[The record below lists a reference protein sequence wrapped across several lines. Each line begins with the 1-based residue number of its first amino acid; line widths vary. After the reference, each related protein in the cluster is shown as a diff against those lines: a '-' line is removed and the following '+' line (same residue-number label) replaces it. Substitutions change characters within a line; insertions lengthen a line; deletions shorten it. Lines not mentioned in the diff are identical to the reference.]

1 VINMSQTVIEVI
13 LARASGQQKI
23 NVGDRV
29 WVDLDLITMRD
40 FGGPNAILEYQK
52 HFNHDPIAKPQKTV
66 ITFDLQVPAKT
77 EKIANNQK
85 ICRDFAKRHSILRLF
100 DVNQGIGNHVVF
112 EDGLVQPG
120 EIIIGTDSHMNLLGA
135 FGAFSTGVGH
145 TDIAVALKSGQLWY
159 RVPPTRKFLLNGT
172 PKPNVTS
179 KDVILS
185 IIGEVKGD
193 GALYKAIEFGGS
205 YGETLQVHDAITIAS
220 MVTEMSG
227 KIGFIP
233 SNPEIE
239 SFLKKRVPSLKKY
252 PSPGH
257 EATYED
263 TLTFDVKAMTPS
275 IACPHSP
282 DNVKAVADVAGT
294 PLDQVFLGSCTNGRF
309 EDLKS
314 AAQILKGNQVHPDT
328 RMIVVPATRE
338 VAQRCVVE
346 GIHDIF
352 IQAGAVVCNPSCSLC
367 TTNHHGIL
375 ARGEVCLSTSNR
387 NFPNKLGTGSEV
399 YLASPITAAY
409 SALAGEIQGSGEK

>member
-1 VINMSQTVIEVI
+1 MSKTVVEII
-13 LARASGQQKI
+13 LARASGQTKV
-23 NVGDRV
+23 NVDDRV
-29 WVDLDLITMRD
+29 WADIDLTTMRD

-100 DVNQGIGNHVVF
+100 DVNEGIGNHVVF
-112 EDGLVQPG
+112 EEGYVQPG

-159 RVPPTRKFLLNGT
+159 KVPPTLNFLLNG
-172 PKPNVTS
+172 KPSSNVTS

-205 YGETLQVHDAITIAS
+205 YVEDLQVHDAITIAS

-233 SNPEIE
+233 QNQFIE
-239 SFLKKRVPSLKKY
+239 SFLKARVPSLAKF
-252 PSPGH
+252 PSPSKD
-257 EATYED
+257 ASYEN
-263 TLTFDVKAMTPS
+263 TRTFDLETLVPS

-282 DNVKAVADVAGT
+282 DNVKAVDDVAGT

-314 AAQILKGNQVHPDT
+314 AAQILKGNHIHTNT

-352 IQAGAVVCNPSCSLC
+352 MKAGAVVCNPSCSLC
-367 TTNHHGIL
+367 TTNHHGVL
-375 ARGEVCLSTSNR
+375 AKGEVCLSTSNR

-399 YLASPITAAY
+399 YLASPLTAAY
-409 SALAGEIQGSGEK
+409 SALAGEIQGPGGK